1 MCDLPNQKNCEK
13 DKIRLSTLL
22 SKIVVLVALVVFVM
36 PIQGQQPFQDGK
48 GEGTIFVPDGG
59 FAQINIAD
67 SSIRL
72 GYLRNVSNEDLIFG
86 FNLSGKLTGTRATL
100 INNNQAAPD
109 AKVSFTIGIN
119 DPFTEVT
126 KSKIDPNTGKD
137 TGGDLGEIFVS
148 RRLRNQLQKLLWE
161 EKLLDE
167 KQILPEPKTAKNLI
181 EYLGEVIESGLL
193 RGVDIGKIFNLPE
206 LKKYAP
212 NFSRIVF
219 QGGYAFKQYNLYDPA
234 AVFDKQVYK
243 KNFHSPSAQLIYF
256 RQLTGRKL
264 LGASIG
270 VDRSNNSD
278 DLTEIEVRD
287 FTSAISGSTTREVSR
302 IRKALRGDFK
312 QSTRAFINTDFVW
325 FPAALESRIGV
336 NIFTRSG
343 LIGEERGIRPGVG
356 LFFSEKGS
364 PTRVIGGVSVSVDN
378 RGKANLSLIAGY
390 NF

>member
-67 SSIRL
+67 PSIRL
-72 GYLRNVSNEDLIFG
+72 GYLRNVSNEDWVFG

-109 AKVSFTIGIN
+109 AKVSFTIGRN
-119 DPFTEVT
+119 DPFTE
-126 KSKIDPNTGKD
+126 KLELDQI
-137 TGGDLGEIFVS
+137 LVS
-148 RRLRNQLQKLLWE
+148 RRLREQLQRLLFE
-161 EKLLDE
+161 EGFLKKNE
-167 KQILPEPKTAKNLI
+167 ILPEPKTAKNLI
-181 EYLGEVIESGLL
+181 EYLGEVTESGLL
-193 RGVDIGKIFNLPE
+193 RGVDINKIFDLPE

-270 VDRSNNSD
+270 VDRSNNSG